1 MKKLVAIAVVALGSI
16 GFAQAQEIDFGVQA
30 GYNIANLQGDDVD
43 DVDARNGIN
52 VGITVEYEFG
62 PSFGLQVGAIYSQQ
76 GAEGI
81 FLGQQSELK
90 LDYINV
96 PVLAKFYLG
105 GSGFSID
112 AGPQIGFVVNDEVEI
127 VEGPFSGTTSDID
140 AEGIDL
146 SVGGGLTYKF
156 REGTTLEGVS
166 FGARYMVGVTNIYED
181 DSTLDDDITNQ
192 VFSFNLGY
200 KF

>member
-16 GFAQAQEIDFGVQA
+16 GFAQAQEIDFGVQV
-30 GYNIANLQGDDVD
+30 GYNIANLQGDDVE

-52 VGITVEYEFG
+52 VGITGEYEFG
-62 PSFGLQVGAIYSQQ
+62 PSFGLLVGAIYSQQ
-76 GAEGI
+76 GAEGD
-81 FLGQQSELK
+81 GVKLK

-112 AGPQIGFVVNDEVEI
+112 AGPQIGFNVKDEFEVDGG
-127 VEGPFSGTTSDID
+127 VFDGSTADFD
-140 AEGIDL
+140 AETIDL

-156 REGTTLEGVS
+156 REGTTLEGLS
-166 FGARYMVGVTNIYED
+166 LGGRYMVGVSNVYND
-181 DSTLDDDITNQ
+181 DDTFSDDITNQ
-192 VFSFNLGY
+192 VFSINLGY